1 MIAKSLNPFLTLRLQ
16 LSHKLNGTAVIIDV
30 RHGLVIYMNITQ
42 NYRINQARKEL

>member
-16 LSHKLNGTAVIIDV
+16 LSHKLNGTAVMIDV

-42 NYRINQARKEL
+42 THRVNLVGKEL